1 MLNILKG
8 WRKVHTD
15 RRAVAALEFVLVAPL
30 LLVLFFGVYDLSSAA
45 RVYQEVYNAAHSIPS
60 SASSMAVT
68 SGANGATNLTYA
80 EIQLAESQ
88 IWAQIPDL
96 RSGFRDPLKSVTIS
110 SVVFELTNPTCV
122 PKASPQNQCNYT
134 PYVVWSVAYAGGD
147 SARTFNYVLRSC
159 AVALNQSV
167 ANAGAPSDI
176 TNIRTAGVTTPDPN
190 VAPPSPILVVDVN
203 LQYNPIFGL
212 LPNSFNFWATGFW
225 PVRSVQAIQQVQLN
239 PPNGPWTPVLNANGH
254 SISLTLNQQFTTI
267 TASSL
272 AHSPIGS
279 WCVATD
285 STIVK
290 LMTPPGPTT

>member
-1 MLNILKG
+1 MLNLLKL
-8 WRKVHTD
+8 WRTIQTD
-15 RRAVAALEFVLVAPL
+15 RRALAALEFVLVAPV

-45 RVYQEVYNAAHSIPS
+45 RIYQEVYNAAHSIPS

-68 SGANGATNLTYA
+68 SGANGATNLTYGQ
-80 EIQLAESQ
+80 IQLAESE

-96 RSGFRDPLKSVTIS
+96 RSSFRDPSKSVTIS
-110 SVVFELTNPTCV
+110 SVVFELTDPTCA
-122 PKASPQNQCNYT
+122 PKTSPLTQCKYT
-134 PYVVWSVAYAGGD
+134 PYVVWSVAYTGGD
-147 SARTFNYVLRSC
+147 SNRAFNHVLRSC
-159 AVALNQSV
+159 AGALNQSAANTGV
-167 ANAGAPSDI
+167 ASDM

-225 PVRSVQAIQQVQLN
+225 PVRSVQAIQEVQLN

-254 SISLTLNQQFTTI
+254 STSLTLNQQFTTI

-272 AHSPIGS
+272 TNAPTNS
-279 WCVATD
+279 WCVVTNG
-285 STIVK
+285 TIVK